1 MTPARNRRIRELFD
15 AAFGQPEEAQA
26 DLLWRECGDDE
37 ELVSAVWRLLGANR
51 KTDEFMKK
59 PAWATRRIESVE
71 TAPDSM
77 VGHYKIM
84 REIGSG
90 GMGMVYQAVRAD
102 EVFRRIVA
110 VKVIRP
116 EFAIDTFI
124 AVFQQERQIL
134 ADLDHPN
141 IARIV
146 DGGSTESG
154 LPFFVMDYVDGVALD
169 KFSQTHGLSVNQ
181 RLVLF
186 RQVCKA
192 AEYLHRN
199 RVVHSDFKPS
209 NILVGTDG
217 IVRILDFGI
226 ARVLNQSGTVRPE
239 LEKLLLGTLRYS
251 SPEQLQGQPARY
263 ASDIYSLG
271 VVLYELLTG
280 TKPHSSE
287 NRSTEELRVAIIS
300 QDPPPPSAA
309 VKSLRGDLDAI
320 VMKALKRDPSA
331 RYASVTDFDG
341 DISNFLT
348 CRPVKVRGA
357 GIFYKAGK
365 YIKRNPRE
373 VINVALLAVVVLLSA
388 ALFYEWR
395 TAKRY
400 EERVKTAQDKAIENI
415 RRDSASLTPSEM
427 AKKLHQAF
435 DEAQM
440 QDLRNVAGSYEV
452 LFPEALHVW
461 PGSTP
466 ARQGLINDA
475 HSYLNAAGQLID
487 REPLD
492 DDGVTDRREL
502 ARAWYLVGN
511 VEGSKISPSLKNYT
525 EAAHSYE
532 EAEKIL
538 SDLPDE
544 DSVNLLQQVKS
555 AESSV
560 AQK

>member
-15 AAFGQPEEAQA
+15 AAFGQTEEAQA

-59 PAWATRRIESVE
+59 PAWATRRIESAE
-71 TAPDSM
+71 AAPDSM
-77 VGHYKIM
+77 IGHYKVIK
-84 REIGSG
+84 EIGKG
-90 GMGMVYQAVRAD
+90 GMGIVYQAVRAD

-110 VKVIRP
+110 VKVIKP
-116 EFAIDTFI
+116 EFAMDTFI

-146 DGGSTESG
+146 DGGSTDSG

-169 KFSQTHGLSVNQ
+169 KFSQAHGLSVNQ
-181 RLVLF
+181 RLMLF

-217 IVRILDFGI
+217 IVKILDFGI
-226 ARVLNQSGTVRPE
+226 ARVLNQSATVRPE
-239 LEKLLLGTLRYS
+239 LEKLLMGTLRYS

-280 TKPHSSE
+280 MKPHSSE
-287 NRSTEELRVAIIS
+287 NRSTEELRMVIIS
-300 QDPPPPSAA
+300 QDPRPPSAS

-320 VMKALKRDPSA
+320 VMKALTRDPA
-331 RYASVTDFDG
+331 GRYATVTDLDT
-341 DISNFLT
+341 DIENFLT
-348 CRPVKVRGA
+348 CRPVKARRA
-357 GIFYKAGK
+357 GVFYKTGK
-365 YIKRNPRE
+365 YFKRNPRE
-373 VINVALLAVVVLLSA
+373 VMNVALLVVVVLLSA

-395 TAKRY
+395 TAKKY
-400 EERVKTAQDKAIENI
+400 EERVKTTQETAIRNVSQYLS
-415 RRDSASLTPSEM
+415 SANPSETGWT
-427 AKKLHQAF
+427 F
-435 DEAQM
+435 DDAHM

-452 LFPEALHVW
+452 LFPEAIHVW

-466 ARQGLINDA
+466 ARRGLLNQA
-475 HSYLNAAGQLID
+475 HSYLTDAGQLID
-487 REPLD
+487 REPMN

-511 VEGSKISPSLKNYT
+511 VEGSRTAPSLKNYT

-538 SDLPDE
+538 SQLPDQE
-544 DSVNLLQQVKS
+544 SANLLQQVRS
-555 AESSV
+555 AESSTNR
-560 AQK
+560 